1 MSRKKN
7 KHIAKHIAGEDEQ
20 NKLKELTFKQL
31 FAIYSRLFKYIKP
44 YWKTFLLALVIMF
57 AYGSTEG
64 VIPFFLK
71 EALDK
76 IFTDKDES
84 KLFILPLALVV
95 FGVVRGALGFF
106 ERYLAAGVGIN
117 IIKDVRAEVNQ
128 SILYLSAGY
137 FSQHTSGNLSARM
150 INETNAVRSMLTDN
164 VAAIL
169 RDVVKVFALFC
180 AAVYL
185 DPFFALITFV
195 SFPIGLYPI
204 ILFGKKVRRF
214 ARTSLGQFA
223 NLTSLFQESVI
234 GLRVIQAFGLEDFA
248 QKRFL
253 DINNDMVRM
262 QLKVEKYSA
271 LSSPTNELI
280 SMVAIAVIICIGGV
294 SVLKGERT
302 PGDFIAVIVAMFLL
316 YDPLRRI
323 SKIFTA
329 IQAGTVSVERV
340 FEILDTKPDIVDKP
354 GALDEKIVNPSIEYR
369 NVSFTYPDGTLA
381 LQDISFKVRC
391 GETVALVGM
400 SGGGKS
406 TIVNLLPRFYDPQ
419 VGGVF
424 INDVDIRERT
434 LASVRASVANVNQS
448 TFLFN
453 DTIYNNILYGRLGAT
468 KEEIIEVAKIAQAD
482 KFITKLPHGYDTQI
496 GEQGLRLSG
505 GERARIALARAL
517 IRESP
522 ILILDEATA
531 ALDSESEKFIQ
542 DALDLAVKGRTVIA
556 IAHRLSTIVNAHEIL
571 VVVGGQI
578 VERGTHVDLLQ
589 RGGEYAKLYEIQYKG
604 KK

>member
-1 MSRKKN
+1 MSKKKN
-7 KHIAKHIAGEDEQ
+7 KHKISAGES
-20 NKLKELTFKQL
+20 NKPVDLNFKQL
-31 FAIYSRLFKYIKP
+31 FVIYSRLFKYIKP
-44 YWKTFLLALVIMF
+44 YWGKFILAVVIMF

-64 VIPFFLK
+64 VIPLFLK
-71 EALDK
+71 EALDR
-76 IFTDKDES
+76 IFTEKDES
-84 KLFILPLALVV
+84 KLFILPLALIV
-95 FGVVRGALGFF
+95 FGFVRGALGFF
-106 ERYLAAGVGIN
+106 ERYLSAAVGIN
-117 IIKDVRAEVNQ
+117 ITKDVRAEVNQ
-128 SILYLSAGY
+128 VILRLSAGY

-150 INETNAVRSMLTDN
+150 INDTNAVRSMLTDN
-164 VAAIL
+164 VSAIL
-169 RDVVKVFALFC
+169 RDIVRITALFC
-180 AAVYL
+180 TAVYL

-204 ILFGKKVRRF
+204 ILFSKKVRRF
-214 ARTSLGQFA
+214 AKWSLGQFA
-223 NLTSLFQESVI
+223 DLTSLFQESVI
-234 GLRVIQAFGLEDFA
+234 GLKVIQSFSLEDFA

-253 DINNDMVRM
+253 EINNNMVRL

-271 LSSPTNELI
+271 LSTPTNELI
-280 SMVAIAVIICIGGV
+280 GMLAIAIIICIGGM

-302 PGDFIAVIVAMFLL
+302 PGDFIAVIVAVFLV
-316 YDPLRRI
+316 YDPLKRI
-323 SKIFTA
+323 SKVLTA
-329 IQAGTVSVERV
+329 IQAGTASVERV
-340 FEILDTKPDIVDKP
+340 FEILDTQPDIVDKP
-354 GALDEKIVNPSIEYR
+354 DALDEKIVNPTIEYR

-406 TIVNLLPRFYDPQ
+406 TIVNLLSRFYDSQ
-419 VGGVF
+419 VGAVL

-434 LASVRASVANVNQS
+434 LASVRGSLANVSQN

-468 KEEIIEVAKIAQAD
+468 QEEVIAVAKIAQAD
-482 KFITKLPHGYDTQI
+482 NFISKLPQGYETKI

-517 IRESP
+517 IKDAP

-556 IAHRLSTIVNAHEIL
+556 IAHRLSTIVNADMIL
-571 VVVGGQI
+571 VVVDGKI
-578 VERGTHVDLLQ
+578 IERGTHLELLQ
-589 RGGEYAKLYEIQYKG
+589 RGGEYAKLYKIQYQG